1 MARSQTAGD
10 SSSTDSPSNAE
21 LRKRRNGD
29 NRLENLDYPRAAAN
43 IDSTTTDESDSDGL
57 NSDSEGGRRETEKT
71 GRESSTM
78 HSISKWTGVQ
88 RTQMRHLLSPGK
100 TSDPTLAPPLDE
112 KKLDPE
118 AQSTSAELNYRQNE
132 KALSWKRKIYISGT
146 VLLCVLLIVVGIVLG
161 LKATREREEE
171 ESKGFSPALA
181 ADHALLVAQG
191 EEMQAQ
197 LAENGAAVVDHSK
210 DEVHQIAE
218 YGTVN
223 EHEGEVND
231 QPEEEE
237 EEEEE
242 EFDSVAE
249 ESDPVAKI
257 AIPISSTAGV
267 PLPLPSSPSH
277 GKTTIVAATEPALVH
292 QSFPDLQNLFEGN
305 EKFIN
310 ETNTDSPGLLQKL
323 GLGQIPKFATLGC
336 SDSRVSETLIT
347 GSKVGD
353 LFVTRNIG
361 NQYVIDSLSTESVFS
376 YAISHLGVSH
386 LIVLGHTKC
395 GAVLASIVSE
405 SRTTMSDIGENR
417 IMTWIRPIRS
427 LYQTSTRSEIVN
439 FRNSM
444 KKKKEI
450 LAQDVSSQV
459 WNALIEENVKQQV
472 KQLATDPSVLKSWKL
487 WGESQMKFTDNQM
500 DSEVRTKGEKEKR
513 SSGGEEEKAPI
524 ELWIHGWVYDVSTGL
539 VHDLG
544 VSVGPRMK

>member
-1 MARSQTAGD
+1 MTRSVSTGD
-10 SSSTDSPSNAE
+10 SSSTETSSNGD
-21 LRKRRNGD
+21 LRKRRMGG
-29 NRLENLDYPRAAAN
+29 NRLENLDYPRAAPDV
-43 IDSTTTDESDSDGL
+43 DSTTTEDNDSDG
-57 NSDSEGGRRETEKT
+57 STSGTEGGGKKTEKT
-71 GRESSTM
+71 KESSTM
-78 HSISKWTGVQ
+78 NSISKWTGVQ

-100 TSDPTLAPPLDE
+100 PTDPTLIPSADKE
-112 KKLDPE
+112 KVDPE
-118 AQSTSAELNYRQNE
+118 AQPTLAELNYRQNE
-132 KALSWKRKIYISGT
+132 KTLSWKRKLYIIGT
-146 VLLCVLLIVVGIVLG
+146 VLLCVLLIVVGIILG

-171 ESKGFSPALA
+171 ASKGFSPALA
-181 ADHALLVAQG
+181 ADHAVLVAQG
-191 EEMQAQ
+191 QEMQAQ
-197 LAENGAAVVDHSK
+197 LAGTGSTLVDHSK

-218 YGTVN
+218 YGTLSD
-223 EHEGEVND
+223 HGEETYSR
-231 QPEEEE
+231 QEEEE

-242 EFDSVAE
+242 EEVDSLDE

-267 PLPLPSSPSH
+267 PLPLPSLPSH
-277 GKTTIVAATEPALVH
+277 GKIPVVAASEPALVH
-292 QSFPDLQNLFEGN
+292 QSFPELQNLFAGN

-310 ETNTDSPGLLQKL
+310 ETNTDSPGLLPKL
-323 GLGQIPKFATLGC
+323 GLGQTPKFATLGC

-427 LYQTSTRSEIVN
+427 LYQTSTRSEILN

-444 KKKKEI
+444 NRKKEI
-450 LAQDVSSQV
+450 LAEDVTSQV

-487 WGESQMKFTDNQM
+487 WGEGQMRK
-500 DSEVRTKGEKEKR
+500 KEKR
-513 SSGGEEEKAPI
+513 SSDGEEKKAPI